1 MSGVRGFD
9 NLYSE
14 SVNDVALQNYNR
26 GIAQRLRMQ
35 QAQMDQNL
43 PFKEPKMLGGVRF
56 SNTILAGTTA
66 EPPSSLAVGGRAF
79 RTFTGNE
86 TPAQGGKVN
95 RLKKAEKWM
104 DFSKKAV
111 GEAFDVYDKAK
122 ERGGK
127 VNRLKKAE
135 KWMDFSKKAVGNAF
149 DVYDKAKE
157 RGGKVNRLKKAEKWM
172 DFSKKAVSEAF
183 DVYDKA
189 KARGAGKKTKK
200 AQSWTDF
207 SKGVANDALGM
218 YDAVNAR
225 GGMVYSPALKKALE
239 GCGKVRKPRVA
250 RFVKGSQE
258 AKDWGAKMKELR
270 MKK

>member
-35 QAQMDQNL
+35 QTKAEQNL

-66 EPPSSLAVGGRAF
+66 EPPPTLAVGGRAF
-79 RTFTGNE
+79 RTFTGME

-95 RLKKAEKWM
+95 RLKKSEKWLGFTKKVIGDGFDIYDQAKARGGKVNRLKKAEKYLGLT
-104 DFSKKAV
+104 KKIISD
-111 GEAFDVYDKAK
+111 GFDVYDMAK

-127 VNRLKKAE
+127 VNRLKKSE
-135 KWMDFSKKAVGNAF
+135 KWLDFSKKVVGDAF
-149 DVYDKAKE
+149 NIYDQAK
-157 RGGKVNRLKKAEKWM
+157 
-172 DFSKKAVSEAF
+172 
-183 DVYDKA
+183 
-189 KARGAGKKTKK
+189 
-200 AQSWTDF
+200 
-207 SKGVANDALGM
+207 
-218 YDAVNAR
+218 AR
-225 GGMVYSPALKKALE
+225 GGMVYSQSLKDALG
-239 GCGKVRKPRVA
+239 GCGSCEGGAVKPRKPRVA

-258 AKDWGAKMKELR
+258 AKDHMAR
-270 MKK
+270 IRAMKK